1 MIAKFQLLPNR
12 FKISKF
18 CTLQLQRVKKSI
30 WQLSNIDVIYNDFDD
45 NDSAYNDFDDNDS
58 AYNDKT

>member
-1 MIAKFQLLPNR
+1 M
-12 FKISKF
+12 
-18 CTLQLQRVKKSI
+18 QRVKKSI